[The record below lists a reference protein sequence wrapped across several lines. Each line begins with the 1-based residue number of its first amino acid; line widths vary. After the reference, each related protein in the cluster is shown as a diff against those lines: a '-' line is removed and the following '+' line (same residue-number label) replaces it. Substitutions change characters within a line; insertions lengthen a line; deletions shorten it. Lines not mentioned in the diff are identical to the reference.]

1 MNFQIPSQRCSGAL
15 GKIALI
21 DLQASVFEKDL
32 VFNYEVIKEVMMSIH
47 GALPLVL
54 PQGIPPLKDF
64 EVSWL

>member
-1 MNFQIPSQRCSGAL
+1 M
-15 GKIALI
+15 I